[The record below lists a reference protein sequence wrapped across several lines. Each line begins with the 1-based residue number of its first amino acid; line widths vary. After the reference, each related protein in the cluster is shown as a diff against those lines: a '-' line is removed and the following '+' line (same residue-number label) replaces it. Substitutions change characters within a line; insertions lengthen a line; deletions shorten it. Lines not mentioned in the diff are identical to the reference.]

1 MGLPDLAPEER
12 RALQA
17 ARKREKHAARA
28 ALKEIDPRLAKV
40 REQKCPT
47 PLRHGQ
53 PWTADVMTADA
64 YAGVLQRDAKPPA
77 LPPTGS
83 IFVDVRAANC
93 ILLLQSL
100 RIARRMS
107 RGDA

>member
-40 REQKCPT
+40 RERTMP
-47 PLRHGQ
+47 
-53 PWTADVMTADA
+53 DA
-64 YAGVLQRDAKPPA
+64 VAPRSA
-77 LPPTGS
+77 
-83 IFVDVRAANC
+83 VD
-93 ILLLQSL
+93 
-100 RIARRMS
+100 
-107 RGDA
+107 GGT